1 MTAVVDVLLADIQPL
16 TAAGITH
23 FLQEKPDIR
32 IVESVPVREDLPAL
46 LAKHT
51 PGLLIVDYNLPG
63 YITIEDLKNVHDT
76 SPATN
81 VLILSS
87 DDDKRSILEV
97 LQTGVKGYLT
107 KECSKEEV
115 MLAIQ
120 STSKGEKFFC
130 HKILDII
137 LEKHFAP
144 STPQNVDP
152 TILTVRETEI
162 LKLLAT
168 GHSTQKI
175 ADQLH
180 VSPHTIHT
188 HRKSIIRKLNIKSP
202 TEFVIY
208 AIDFGLI
215 NPQGK

>member
-1 MTAVVDVLLADIQPL
+1 MVDVLLADTQPL
-16 TAAGITH
+16 TAAGIVH
-23 FLQEKPDIR
+23 FLQDRPDLKL
-32 IVESVPVREDLPAL
+32 VASVTTRDELSAL
-46 LAKHT
+46 LDKHA
-51 PGLLIVDYNLPG
+51 PQVLIADYNIPG
-63 YITIEDLKNVHDT
+63 FITIDDLRKIGKA

-81 VLILSS
+81 ILIISS
-87 DDDKRSILEV
+87 DNNKSSIKEV
-97 LQTGVKGYLT
+97 LQAGVKGYLT
-107 KECSKEEV
+107 KDCSKEEV

-120 STSKGEKFFC
+120 STAKGEKFFC

-144 STPQNVDP
+144 APRGLDP
-152 TILTVRETEI
+152 TVLTIRETEI
-162 LKLLAT
+162 LKLLAA
-168 GHSTQKI
+168 GYSTQKI

-208 AIDFGLI
+208 AMDFGLI
-215 NPQGK
+215 NPSIKE